1 MSGFRGGVMTAVI
14 KLEQP
19 DKPDALLSC
28 LDDRKTIMAIE
39 DVQKEEDCEDWDY
52 QQGLKTGYDRALM
65 EMISA
70 YRLVLNFRKAGI

>member
-1 MSGFRGGVMTAVI
+1 MSALI

-28 LDDRKTIMAIE
+28 LDDRIQELKKSVMEIE
-39 DVQKEEDCEDWDY
+39 LGQLSDDCEDWDY

-70 YRLVLNFRKAGI
+70 YRLVLNFRKVGI

>member
-1 MSGFRGGVMTAVI
+1 MSLI

-28 LDDRKTIMAIE
+28 LDDRIQELKKTIMAIE

-52 QQGLKTGYDRALM
+52 QQGLKTGYDRALV

-70 YRLVLNFRKAGI
+70 YRLVLNFRKMGI